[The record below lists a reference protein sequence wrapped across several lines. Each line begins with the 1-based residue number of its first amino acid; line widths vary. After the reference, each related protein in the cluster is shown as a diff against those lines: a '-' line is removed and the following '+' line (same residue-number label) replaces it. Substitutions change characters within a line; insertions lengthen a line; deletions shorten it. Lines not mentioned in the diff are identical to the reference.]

1 MNKASPFISP
11 FGLVYPLE
19 AFHIRKKAG
28 MVLIGAEKI
37 TRKKQ
42 NSTKEVSN
50 LEKPVKTKPDNNNQG
65 RDEHFI
71 DIDRMVNEGLG
82 GGYVTQNN
90 GLIDASTTD
99 TMDDAES
106 VVEE

>member
-1 MNKASPFISP
+1 
-11 FGLVYPLE
+11 LVFE
-19 AFHIRKKAG
+19 KKQEWF
-28 MVLIGAEKI
+28 LKQAEKI
-37 TRKKQ
+37 TRVKQ
-42 NSTKEVSN
+42 AAATTTKEVSE
-50 LEKPVKTKPDNNNQG
+50 LEKPVKAIPDHKVEG

-82 GGYVTQNN
+82 GGYVTENN

-106 VVEE
+106 VLEE